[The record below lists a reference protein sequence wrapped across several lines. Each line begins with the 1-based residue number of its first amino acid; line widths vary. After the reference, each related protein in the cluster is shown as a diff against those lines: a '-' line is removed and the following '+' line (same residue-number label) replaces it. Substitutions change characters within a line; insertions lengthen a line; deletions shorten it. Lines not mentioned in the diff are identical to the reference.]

1 MLQRANALSVL
12 ELCGDEAVG
21 APLDVLSSP
30 LRLAVGSSAARYYR
44 GAVVGNAVVLW
55 CGAVAAAAALSV
67 LVWRCG
73 ADARFRS
80 VLCLLKLPGRLL
92 VPFLLLVEPTVEA
105 CVVLLRRSPPSVADV
120 VLGVLGLVAALLPV
134 AGCAVVVGPRFA
146 AVPKLSPARCRRV
159 VVGNRPRTVPV
170 CGGTTAWLRS
180 SFDATRAL
188 LLEPSLEYTDRVA
201 GYGFVAMYG
210 ALFEDYRC
218 GCHWYVVAELLSELS
233 YGVIRGLVPAYAG
246 RPSPPCEGLR
256 IAMVMVV
263 SVTMLTMA
271 VVRPHA
277 VMLDAVLSW
286 GGALTVL
293 VSSALLL
300 AYGPGDA
307 ADTSVAVAFWVAV
320 ARVLVSLLLWLLSLR
335 PVEDL
340 RRVIAAL
347 RRGGDSLCPGAVLN
361 SRADV
366 DFLGPSGG
374 DRLSR
379 ERALAVLVECACRE
393 WELRR
398 LKPRGFT

>member
-1 MLQRANALSVL
+1 
-12 ELCGDEAVG
+12 
-21 APLDVLSSP
+21 
-30 LRLAVGSSAARYYR
+30 
-44 GAVVGNAVVLW
+44 
-55 CGAVAAAAALSV
+55 
-67 LVWRCG
+67 
-73 ADARFRS
+73 
-80 VLCLLKLPGRLL
+80 
-92 VPFLLLVEPTVEA
+92 
-105 CVVLLRRSPPSVADV
+105 
-120 VLGVLGLVAALLPV
+120 
-134 AGCAVVVGPRFA
+134 
-146 AVPKLSPARCRRV
+146 
-159 VVGNRPRTVPV
+159 
-170 CGGTTAWLRS
+170 
-180 SFDATRAL
+180 
-188 LLEPSLEYTDRVA
+188 
-201 GYGFVAMYG
+201 
-210 ALFEDYRC
+210 
-218 GCHWYVVAELLSELS
+218 
-233 YGVIRGLVPAYAG
+233 
-246 RPSPPCEGLR
+246 
-256 IAMVMVV
+256 MVMVV

-277 VMLDAVLSW
+277 VVLDAVLSW